1 MNVFV
6 GDDGVQE
13 GSSGADAA
21 AGGGGTGRGR
31 GRRLRRRGG
40 VQVNSPTRR
49 AEILADST
57 AMATVLTHQT
67 VPCALNFKVYLI
79 ATVDP

>member
-1 MNVFV
+1 MK
-6 GDDGVQE
+6 
-13 GSSGADAA
+13 SSA
-21 AGGGGTGRGR
+21 
-31 GRRLRRRGG
+31 
-40 VQVNSPTRR
+40 RR

-57 AMATVLTHQT
+57 AVATVLTHQT